1 MASHMIFRNRQATK
15 RERSA
20 DRSWHLSE
28 SVFLAKAGPTRFV
41 SG

>member
-1 MASHMIFRNRQATK
+1 MASHRVFRSRQATG

-20 DRSWHLSE
+20 GRSWHLSE